1 MKVDNTRPARPSS
14 ARGEESSPLE
24 GHHKPPSLREY
35 RHAEERLKESL
46 WLRCNG
52 LPMHDYPM
60 RRDDLRLITRFHA
73 AYGVPPSGF
82 LRRLLWFLKGSG
94 GG

>member
-1 MKVDNTRPARPSS
+1 MEVGDTRPRPAS
-14 ARGEESSPLE
+14 AQEGE
-24 GHHKPPSLREY
+24 KPPSLREY
-35 RHAEERLKESL
+35 GRAEERLKESL

-60 RRDDLRLITRFHA
+60 RCDDLRLIRRFHA

-82 LRRLLWFLKGSG
+82 LRRFLWWLG
-94 GG
+94 GAG

>member
-1 MKVDNTRPARPSS
+1 MEVGDLRPTRAAQER
-14 ARGEESSPLE
+14 E
-24 GHHKPPSLREY
+24 KPPSLREY

-52 LPMHDYPM
+52 LPMHDYPG
-60 RRDDLRLITRFHA
+60 RRDDLQTIRRFHA

-82 LRRLLWFLKGSG
+82 VRRLLWWLGSG